1 LIRILATRCMT
12 SAEYFCSGSHAEPE
26 YRHYGLASEI
36 YTHFT
41 SPIRRYA
48 DLLVHRQLAYAIG
61 YEGEGSH
68 FVDEGLRNKN
78 KLEGVCKNLNFRHRN
93 AQMAGRA
100 SIEYYVGQALKG
112 RAQKDPNAGIEVE
125 GYVMRVFENGAVVF
139 VPRFGVEGL
148 VRLEDFELSSGDEKR
163 ESEFDAE
170 AYRLRVWGRGKEGSA
185 VTVNLFQQLN
195 VRVSSEEKAGVREKG
210 KRRVRVVVLA
220 K

>member
-1 LIRILATRCMT
+1 MT
-12 SAEYFCSGSHAEPE
+12 SAEYFCSGSHAEPD

-48 DLLVHRQLAYAIG
+48 DLLVHRQLAYAIS
-61 YEGEGSH
+61 YSGEGSEY
-68 FVDEGLRNKN
+68 VDEGLRNKT

-112 RAQKDPNAGIEVE
+112 RGETTPDSGIVVD
-125 GYVMRVFENGAVVF
+125 GYVMRIFENGAVVF

-148 VRLEDFELSSGDEKR
+148 VRLEDIELKGAGDVRR

-170 AYRLRVWGRGKEGSA
+170 NYKLKVWAKGKEQDS
-185 VTVNLFQQLN
+185 VSIELFQQLN
-195 VRVSSEEKAGVREKG
+195 VRVSSEEKGGAREKG
-210 KRRVRVVVLA
+210 KRRVRIVVLA
-220 K
+220 T